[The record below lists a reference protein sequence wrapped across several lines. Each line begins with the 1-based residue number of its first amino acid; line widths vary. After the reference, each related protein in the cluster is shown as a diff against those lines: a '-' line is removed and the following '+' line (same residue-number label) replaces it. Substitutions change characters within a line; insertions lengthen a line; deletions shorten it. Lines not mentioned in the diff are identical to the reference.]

1 MLGGWL
7 SKLDV
12 NWIFLKVKK
21 LRAQVRI
28 RNNLSEAF
36 EAMDGLRQGD
46 GLAALFFN
54 IVLEKVIRESN
65 VETSGNIFRKLSQL
79 LGYADDLDL
88 IGRNVDTVK
97 ENYTRLEEKGKEFGR
112 KVSEKVKA

>member
-1 MLGGWL
+1 IPKQLIDL
-7 SKLDV
+7 SKLTLSHV
-12 NWIFLKVKK
+12 
-21 LRAQVRI
+21 RAQVRI

-54 IVLEKVIRESN
+54 IVLEKV
-65 VETSGNIFRKLSQL
+65 ETSGTIFRKLSQL

-97 ENYTRLEEKGKEFGR
+97 ESYTRLKEKGKEFGP
-112 KVSEKVKA
+112 KVSEK

>member
-1 MLGGWL
+1 
-7 SKLDV
+7 
-12 NWIFLKVKK
+12 
-21 LRAQVRI
+21 
-28 RNNLSEAF
+28 EAF

-65 VETSGNIFRKLSQL
+65 VETSGTIFRKLSQL

-88 IGRNVDTVK
+88 IGRDVDTVK
-97 ENYTRLEEKGKEFGR
+97 ENYTRLEEESKEFGL
-112 KVSEKVKA
+112 KVSEKKPNRMTTAFSDVRPLADRL